1 MTTTPDIL
9 VIEDDTIMREA
20 LSDWLRAAGYRVRMA
35 ADGDAGLAGVKLA
48 VPALVVTDIHLPG
61 TSGDAIISQ
70 LKRDYPQVAVI
81 AISGMFNS
89 GHGLDSGAALALGA
103 ARALTKPFKRAELLR
118 AVAELLGPSAHSHI

>member
-70 LKRDYPQVAVI
+70 VKREYPQVAVI

-89 GHGLDSGAALALGA
+89 GHGLDADAALALGA

-118 AVAELLGPSAHSHI
+118 AVAQLLGPSAHSHI

>member
-70 LKRDYPQVAVI
+70 VKREYPQVAVI

-89 GHGLDSGAALALGA
+89 GHGLDADAALALGA

-118 AVAELLGPSAHSHI
+118 AVAELLGPSAPSHI

>member
-61 TSGDAIISQ
+61 NSGDAII
-70 LKRDYPQVAVI
+70 
-81 AISGMFNS
+81 
-89 GHGLDSGAALALGA
+89 
-103 ARALTKPFKRAELLR
+103 
-118 AVAELLGPSAHSHI
+118 

>member
-89 GHGLDSGAALALGA
+89 GHGLDADAALALGA